1 MHDFGGEQF
10 GVFAFGFDFFE
21 NQLRLAIREADNR
34 AFVDIRRHRERPVR
48 IAGTCGTHDGN
59 PVVLVEHREFERVVE
74 KVVVV
79 FDVQVLVVHFVSGEA
94 AQFVKDVPFGAGDVE
109 VAADG
114 LPSADFAGFYIKF
127 RTAVEHH

>member
-1 MHDFGGEQF
+1 MF
-10 GVFAFGFDFFE
+10 
-21 NQLRLAIREADNR
+21 I
-34 AFVDIRRHRERPVR
+34 
-48 IAGTCGTHDGN
+48 
-59 PVVLVEHREFERVVE
+59 EHRELKRVVE

-79 FDVQVLVVHFVSGEA
+79 FDVQVLVVNFVGGEA

>member
-1 MHDFGGEQF
+1 M
-10 GVFAFGFDFFE
+10 
-21 NQLRLAIREADNR
+21 
-34 AFVDIRRHRERPVR
+34 
-48 IAGTCGTHDGN
+48 
-59 PVVLVEHREFERVVE
+59 LVEHREFERVVE

-94 AQFVKDVPFGAGDVE
+94 AQFVKDVAFGAGDVE
-109 VAADG
+109 VTADG